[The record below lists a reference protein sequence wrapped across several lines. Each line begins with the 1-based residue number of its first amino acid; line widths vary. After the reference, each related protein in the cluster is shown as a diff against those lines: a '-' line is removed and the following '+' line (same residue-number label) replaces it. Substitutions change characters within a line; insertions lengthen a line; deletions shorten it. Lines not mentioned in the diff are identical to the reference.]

1 MHRRKAQEAANEFKR
16 TSDERSLPFSTLAPF
31 SGAWP
36 WSQTKWRVWEW
47 RGAESVLAGCRATG
61 VHAARIKISGHLS
74 IEGVNA
80 EQEDDCAEQSA

>member
-36 WSQTKWRVWEW
+36 WTQSGGCGSVAG
-47 RGAESVLAGCRATG
+47 GAESVLAGCRATG

-80 EQEDDCAEQSA
+80 EQEGDCAEQSA